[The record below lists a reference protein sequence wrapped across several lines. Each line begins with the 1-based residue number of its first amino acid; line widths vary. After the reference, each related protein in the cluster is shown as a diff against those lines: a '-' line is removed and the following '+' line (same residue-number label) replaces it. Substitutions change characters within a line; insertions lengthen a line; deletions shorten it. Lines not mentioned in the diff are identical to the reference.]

1 MVKRELTSATQNSS
15 QLKKSCVIILA
26 MNAMDEVIKLFYNIQ
41 VAIIKYPK
49 SGKGGGES
57 PFFRPPSFIFTSE
70 RRKKNS

>member
-49 SGKGGGES
+49 SGGES
-57 PFFRPPSFIFTSE
+57 PFFRPLLSFFTSE
-70 RRKKNS
+70 EKNS

>member
-26 MNAMDEVIKLFYNIQ
+26 MNEVIKLFYNIQ

-49 SGKGGGES
+49 SGNVGGES
-57 PFFRPPSFIFTSE
+57 PFFRPLLSFFTSE